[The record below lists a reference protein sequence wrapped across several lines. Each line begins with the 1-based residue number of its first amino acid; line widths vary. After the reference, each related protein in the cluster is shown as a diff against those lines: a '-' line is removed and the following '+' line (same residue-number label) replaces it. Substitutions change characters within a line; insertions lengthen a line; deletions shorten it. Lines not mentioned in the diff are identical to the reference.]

1 MASRPTPTAA
11 ITVAQTPHSP
21 PSARDL
27 RAQTVQRL
35 QTGMLGLAAMLLLVG
50 LANIIM
56 DRARQADGSAAAAS
70 PSAAGSQAAPKN
82 DPLADMGVV
91 PSASPSPGAASAAP
105 ARSDARN

>member
-1 MASRPTPTAA
+1 MATMASRPTPTAP
-11 ITVAQTPHSP
+11 ITVAPTSHTP

-35 QTGMLGLAAMLLLVG
+35 QAGMLGLAAMLLLVG

-56 DRARQADGSAAAAS
+56 DRARQADEATTAS
-70 PSAAGSQAAPKN
+70 PSAAATEAAPKN

-91 PSASPSPGAASAAP
+91 PSASAAASTPPSRAN
-105 ARSDARN
+105 ARN